1 MIDVRRPGQR
11 TLGEGLMEEETA
23 DLWEPWMRQADQVL
37 HDGHLVNAVYEALL
51 KRSPQSR
58 TCGRRGVAAEI
69 VLRMLLLKHI
79 RNWSFAELEREVR
92 PNLLYREFT
101 RNGSGKVPDAK
112 TLGRQAQALGPE
124 VVEQAHPR
132 VVAVAVENKVV
143 RGRKMRVDTTVV
155 ETNIHYPT
163 DSSLLGDGD
172 RVLRRRM
179 KKATAIA
186 GAAGTKL
193 RDSMRSVQRRVAEI
207 ARASRTKGEKGK
219 AKLDLL
225 YPKLLEITGRVMGQA
240 RRFSGEIGCGLKR
253 SSDIL
258 QQAKLQGLK
267 AQIDD
272 MLDTVQKV
280 VHQAKARVFG
290 GDTHVPGELLSVF
303 ERATEV
309 IRKGKASKPT
319 EFGKMLKVQEAESRI
334 VIAFKVYDR
343 KPSASDL
350 LIPAIRNHQKRTG
363 LVPDLAA
370 ADAGFLSAKNE
381 AEAQEMGVKRV
392 SVPNRSTKSL
402 ARRQHQRQR
411 WFKKGQ
417 QWRTGCEGRISLL
430 KRRHGLRRSLYKK
443 QAGMQCWVGLGG
455 IADNRDQHRQSRG
468 EVAHQPRKSVLRAP
482 ADSLRR
488 GVFASSGLLGFRAAR
503 TPLGRRGIFAPDSS

>member
-1 MIDVRRPGQR
+1 VIDLRRPGQR

-23 DLWEPWMRQADQVL
+23 DLWEPWMRHADRVL
-37 HDGHLVNAVYEALL
+37 EDEQLVHAVYEALL
-51 KRSPQSR
+51 KRHAKSR
-58 TCGRRGVAAEI
+58 TRGRRGVAAEI

-101 RNGSGKVPDAK
+101 RIGSGKVPDAK

-124 VVEQAHPR
+124 VVEQMHRR
-132 VVAVAVENKVV
+132 VVELAVENKVV

-172 RVLRRRM
+172 RVLTRLM
-179 KKATAIA
+179 KKVTAIA

-207 ARASRTKGEKGK
+207 ARASRAKGEKGK
-219 AKLDLL
+219 AKLDRL

-240 RRFSGEIGCGLKR
+240 RRFSAEIGSGIKR
-253 SSDIL
+253 SGDVL

-272 MLDTVQKV
+272 MVETVKKI
-280 VHQAKARVFG
+280 VHQTKARVFG
-290 GDTHVPGELLSVF
+290 GDTHVAGKILSVF
-303 ERATEV
+303 EPSTEV

-319 EFGKMLKVQEAESRI
+319 EFGKVVKVQEAENQI
-334 VIAFKVYDR
+334 VIDFEVYDQ
-343 KPSASDL
+343 KPSDSDL
-350 LIPAIRNHQKRTG
+350 LIPAIQAHEQLLGR
-363 LVPDLAA
+363 VPDLAA
-370 ADAGFLSAKNE
+370 ADAGFFSAKNE
-381 AEAQEMGVKRV
+381 AEAQQMGVKRV
-392 SVPNRSTKSL
+392 SVPNRSTKSP
-402 ARRQHQRQR
+402 ARRQHQKQR

-417 QWRTGCEGRISLL
+417 KWRTGCEGRISVL
-430 KRRHGLRRSLYKK
+430 KRRHGLRRALYKK
-443 QAGMQCWVGLGG
+443 AAGIKRWVGLGV
-455 IADNRDQHRQSRG
+455 IADNLINMG
-468 EVAHQPRKSVLRAP
+468 KAMAK
-482 ADSLRR
+482 
-488 GVFASSGLLGFRAAR
+488 
-503 TPLGRRGIFAPDSS
+503 